1 MENNCVTLETAKK
14 LKAGGFP
21 QDSAYVWV
29 TGDGWAQLHS
39 SSAVKFM
46 PDGAYLELFAAPTA
60 QEIADQL
67 PKDYNQGYLEIT
79 FAGGP
84 PEASYEDYGYDGGNQ
99 LPCSADTMAEALALL
114 FIKLHNDKHEMA
126 K

>member
-1 MENNCVTLETAKK
+1 MENNVTSLETSRK
-14 LKAGGFP
+14 LKAAGFP

-60 QEIADQL
+60 QELADQL
-67 PKDYNQGYLEIT
+67 EKPFNVRNL
-79 FAGGP
+79 
-84 PEASYEDYGYDGGNQ
+84 SDGRFYAVGHKLMSGNG
-99 LPCSADTMAEALALL
+99 DTMAEALAALYL
-114 FIKLHNDKHEMA
+114 KLKEVE
-126 K
+126 